1 MSKVNCEV
9 RVEAMNLFFSISER
23 RGEAMDVFLEFLKE
37 IIKAVVRETTAHLFK
52 NKFLDKRKPT
62 LSSSHR
68 KQKKRGFRKTK

>member
-1 MSKVNCEV
+1 
-9 RVEAMNLFFSISER
+9 
-23 RGEAMDVFLEFLKE
+23 MDVFLEFLKE